1 VPSQIEK
8 LYEEDSDSDDEDPSD
23 AEYDSDGDLIA
34 PDLVSREDFDGLLDD
49 FLDNFEVLGNKL
61 KPVLPGT
68 TAAEKLATF
77 RGAMMEDEQEGFDR
91 DRILQEHR
99 EREAEGWDE
108 ESDDEKLPKQHI
120 IGEGRAEWD
129 CETIISASCAPS
141 VRSAGASNL

>member
-8 LYEEDSDSDDEDPSD
+8 LYEEESDSDDEDPSD

-34 PDLVSREDFDGLLDD
+34 PDLVSREDFDG

-129 CETIISASCAPS
+129 CETIISASYAPS
-141 VRSAGASNL
+141 VRSAEASNI